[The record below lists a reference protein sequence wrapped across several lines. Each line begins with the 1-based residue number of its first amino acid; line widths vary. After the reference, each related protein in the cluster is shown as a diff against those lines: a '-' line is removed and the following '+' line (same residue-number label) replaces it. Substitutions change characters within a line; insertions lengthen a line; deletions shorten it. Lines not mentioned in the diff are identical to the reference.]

1 MQVKI
6 ESDMNANASPIIV
19 ALDYADI
26 NNALAFVDRIS
37 PQDCRLK
44 VGKEMFT
51 SQGPQWITKLQ
62 DRGFDIFLDV
72 KFHDIPHTTAQAVKA
87 AADLGVWMVNVHAV
101 GGEKM
106 LVAAKEALS
115 NSNFGK
121 KAPLLIA
128 VTVLTSMDEDDLSAV
143 GIDDCVN
150 DQVERLA
157 KLSRNCGLDG
167 VVCSGREA
175 AHLKNCCGTTFKLVT
190 PGIRPVDSVVGDQQ
204 RVMTPKQALDAGADF
219 LVIGRPITE
228 SKEPAKALKA
238 IRDSLVS

>member
-1 MQVKI
+1 MKI
-6 ESDMNANASPIIV
+6 ENDMSANASPIIV

-26 NNALAFVDRIS
+26 NDALAFVDRIS

-115 NSNFGK
+115 NFGK

-175 AHLKNCCGTTFKLVT
+175 AHLKNCCGTAFKLVT
-190 PGIRPVDSVVGDQQ
+190 PGIRPVGSVVGDQQ

-238 IRDSLVS
+238 IRDSLVA

>member
-1 MQVKI
+1 MRVKI
-6 ESDMNANASPIIV
+6 ENDMSANASPIIV

-26 NNALAFVDRIS
+26 NDALAFVDRIS

-115 NSNFGK
+115 NFGK

-175 AHLKNCCGTTFKLVT
+175 AHLKNCCGTAFKLVT
-190 PGIRPVDSVVGDQQ
+190 PGIRPVGSVVGDQQ

-238 IRDSLVS
+238 IRDSLVA

>member
-1 MQVKI
+1 MQMKT

-51 SQGPQWITKLQ
+51 SQGPQWIMKLQ
-62 DRGFDIFLDV
+62 DKGFDIFLDV

-115 NSNFGK
+115 DFGK

-143 GIDDCVN
+143 GINDCVN

-175 AHLKNCCGTTFKLVT
+175 AHLKNCCGKAFKLVT
-190 PGIRPVDSVVGDQQ
+190 PGIRPVGSVVGDQQ